1 MTQRRSRER
10 KRADAP
16 RGAPENGG
24 AVFRVGNGAGF
35 SGDRVDAPGPVVNTL
50 IAHGGPSA
58 LFFEVLGERTVAL
71 AQLERRR
78 DPTRGYEP
86 MLERLLDPILAKCA
100 RHGIPIIGNFGA
112 ANPPGAARLIAGLA
126 VRAGIADLR
135 IATVEGDDIRG
146 RIDLGRHEVYEAD
159 ASLDPQTGELV
170 SANAYLT
177 AQPIVAAL
185 GMGAQVVVTG
195 RTGDPSLALAP
206 LIHHFGW
213 SAHDWAR
220 LAAGA
225 LAGHLLECGAQ
236 VTGGYYYDPGFK
248 DVPDPANIGFPI
260 AEVSAGGGLAIT
272 KASGT
277 GGVVNART
285 VKEQLLYEIH
295 DPANYITPDVAIDL
309 TGVTVRE
316 RGKDRVEVAGVR
328 GKPAPERLKVIACY
342 EGGWLGEGEVSVAG
356 PNCLARARIAARVLH
371 ERLRRR
377 GLDVRARIDLIG
389 VASVHDGD
397 SGALWRGYRGP
408 EPSEVR
414 VRLAASGLREDDV
427 DQAARE
433 VLALLC
439 CGPAGNGGARWRTT
453 QRIRTQSYL
462 VPRSAVE
469 HRVTLATARQ
479 LA

>member
-1 MTQRRSRER
+1 MSGT
-10 KRADAP
+10 
-16 RGAPENGG
+16 
-24 AVFRVGNGAGF
+24 VFRIGNGAGF
-35 SGDRVDAPGPVVNTL
+35 SGDRVDAPGPVVDTL
-50 IAHGGPSA
+50 IARGGPSA

-71 AQLERRR
+71 AQLEKRRN
-78 DPTRGYEP
+78 PAHGYAP
-86 MLERLLDPILAKCA
+86 MLERLLEPILAKCA
-100 RHGIPIIGNFGA
+100 RHRIPIIGNFGA
-112 ANPPGAARLIAGLA
+112 ANPPGAARVIAALA
-126 VRAGIADLR
+126 LRAGIPGLR

-146 RIDLGRHEVYEAD
+146 RIDLREHEVYEAD
-159 ASLDPQTGELV
+159 ASLDPQTGEMV

-177 AQPIVAAL
+177 AQPIVEAL
-185 GMGAQVVVTG
+185 GRGAEVVVTG

-206 LIHHFGW
+206 LAHHFGW
-213 SAHDWAR
+213 RADDWPR

-260 AEVSAGGGLAIT
+260 AEVDAEGALTIT
-272 KASGT
+272 KADGT
-277 GGVVNART
+277 GGLVNAQT

-295 DPANYITPDVAIDL
+295 DPANYITPDVALDL
-309 TGVTVRE
+309 TGITVHE
-316 RGKDRVEVAGVR
+316 RGKNRVQVAGVR
-328 GKPAPERLKVIACY
+328 GKPAPERLKVTACF
-342 EGGWLGEGEVSVAG
+342 EGGWLGEGEISLAG
-356 PNCLARARIAARVLH
+356 PNCLARARMAAEVLQ
-371 ERLRRR
+371 ERLRIRK
-377 GLDVRARIDLIG
+377 LEVRARVDLIG
-389 VASVHDGD
+389 VASVHDSDG
-397 SGALWRGYRGP
+397 GALWSGYGGP
-408 EPSEVR
+408 EPAEVR
-414 VRLAASGLREDDV
+414 VRLAASGAREDDV

-469 HRVTLATARQ
+469 HRVSVGTARE